1 MSVIVDNTKH
11 YEMKEKYDEVDE
23 NTCEICYS
31 NKKDEIIKCKTC
43 NQKICFECFNKNP
56 VKNIGTDD
64 ELKDEDFEN
73 GESHIYLIMN
83 CFFCRE
89 VNNYNIGDFTKKQNN
104 ILTNNC
110 IKELGTFIKELRTS
124 SKYDIEVIEKI
135 QDIKTNFEVAEE
147 NNRLKGELKYYE
159 NMNDNFIEMK
169 MKFDNLMTVYNK
181 NIEDYNNL
189 VNEANLLKNTYNQLV
204 IGNNYICNQRDN
216 YKNTYVNGI
225 KDIKMKNKNKNL
237 DKYIDIKL
245 KELDKQTTETELSI
259 QIEFNNIVKK

>member
-1 MSVIVDNTKH
+1 MSVMVENTNK
-11 YEMKEKYDEVDE
+11 YELKEKYEEIDED
-23 NTCEICYS
+23 TCEICYS
-31 NKKDEIIKCKTC
+31 NKKDEIVRCKTC

-89 VNNYNIGDFTKKQNN
+89 INNYNIGDFTKKQNN

-110 IKELGTFIKELRTS
+110 IKELGTFIKQIRSS
-124 SKYDIEVIEKI
+124 SKYDTGVIEKI

-147 NNRLKGELKYYE
+147 NNKLKGQLKYYE
-159 NMNDNFIEMK
+159 NMNENFIEMK
-169 MKFDNLMTVYNK
+169 MKFDNLMTAYNK

-189 VNEANLLKNTYNQLV
+189 VNAYKQIAITNE
-204 IGNNYICNQRDN
+204 YICNQRDN
-216 YKNTYVNGI
+216 YKNTYINGI
-225 KDIKMKNKNKNL
+225 NEIKSKNKNRNL
-237 DKYIDIKL
+237 DKFIDNKL
-245 KELDKQTTETELSI
+245 KELNKQTTETELSI

>member
-1 MSVIVDNTKH
+1 MVENTNK
-11 YEMKEKYDEVDE
+11 YELKEKYEEINED
-23 NTCEICYS
+23 TCEICYS
-31 NKKDEIIKCKTC
+31 NKKDEIVRCKTC

-89 VNNYNIGDFTKKQNN
+89 INNYNIGDFTKKQNN

-110 IKELGTFIKELRTS
+110 IKELGTFIKQLRSS
-124 SKYDIEVIEKI
+124 SKYDTGVIEKI

-147 NNRLKGELKYYE
+147 NNMLKGKLKYYE
-159 NMNDNFIEMK
+159 NMNENFIEMK
-169 MKFDNLMTVYNK
+169 MKFDNLMTSYNK

-189 VNEANLLKNTYNQLV
+189 VNETNFLKNAYKQ
-204 IGNNYICNQRDN
+204 IGTSNEYYEYQ
-216 YKNTYVNGI
+216 
-225 KDIKMKNKNKNL
+225 NKN
-237 DKYIDIKL
+237 YV
-245 KELDKQTTETELSI
+245 SV
-259 QIEFNNIVKK
+259 NISK

>member
-1 MSVIVDNTKH
+1 MVENTNK
-11 YEMKEKYDEVDE
+11 YELKEKYEEIDED
-23 NTCEICYS
+23 TCEICYS
-31 NKKDEIIKCKTC
+31 NKKDEIVRCKTC

-89 VNNYNIGDFTKKQNN
+89 INNYNIGDFTKKQNN

-110 IKELGTFIKELRTS
+110 IKELGTFIKQLRSS
-124 SKYDIEVIEKI
+124 SKYDTGVIEKI

-147 NNRLKGELKYYE
+147 NNKLKGQLKYYE
-159 NMNDNFIEMK
+159 NMNENFIEMK
-169 MKFDNLMTVYNK
+169 MKFDNLMTAYNK

-189 VNEANLLKNTYNQLV
+189 VNAYKQIAITNE
-204 IGNNYICNQRDN
+204 YICNQRDN
-216 YKNTYVNGI
+216 YKNTYINGI
-225 KDIKMKNKNKNL
+225 NEIKSKNKNRNL
-237 DKYIDIKL
+237 DKFIDNKL
-245 KELDKQTTETELSI
+245 KELNKQTTETELSI

>member
-1 MSVIVDNTKH
+1 MVENTNK
-11 YEMKEKYDEVDE
+11 YELKEKYEEIDED
-23 NTCEICYS
+23 TCEICYS
-31 NKKDEIIKCKTC
+31 NKKDEIVRCKTC

-89 VNNYNIGDFTKKQNN
+89 INNYNIGDFTKKQNN

-110 IKELGTFIKELRTS
+110 IKELGTFIKQLRSS
-124 SKYDIEVIEKI
+124 SKYDTGVIGKI

-147 NNRLKGELKYYE
+147 NNKLKGKLKYYE
-159 NMNDNFIEMK
+159 NMNENFIEMK
-169 MKFDNLMTVYNK
+169 MKFDNLMTAYNK

-189 VNEANLLKNTYNQLV
+189 VNAYKQIAITNE
-204 IGNNYICNQRDN
+204 YICNQRDN
-216 YKNTYVNGI
+216 YKNTYINGI
-225 KDIKMKNKNKNL
+225 NEIKSKNKNRNL
-237 DKYIDIKL
+237 DKFIDNKL
-245 KELDKQTTETELSI
+245 KELNKQTTETELSI

>member
-1 MSVIVDNTKH
+1 MSVMVENTNK
-11 YEMKEKYDEVDE
+11 YELKEKYEEINED
-23 NTCEICYS
+23 TCEICYS
-31 NKKDEIIKCKTC
+31 NKKDEIVRCKTC

-89 VNNYNIGDFTKKQNN
+89 INNYNIGDFTKKQNN

-110 IKELGTFIKELRTS
+110 IKELGTFIKQLRSS
-124 SKYDIEVIEKI
+124 SKYDTGVIEKI

-147 NNRLKGELKYYE
+147 NNMLKGKLKYYE
-159 NMNDNFIEMK
+159 NMNENFIEMK
-169 MKFDNLMTVYNK
+169 MKFDNLMTSYNK

-189 VNEANLLKNTYNQLV
+189 VNETNFLKNAYKQ
-204 IGNNYICNQRDN
+204 IGTSNEYYEYQ
-216 YKNTYVNGI
+216 
-225 KDIKMKNKNKNL
+225 NKN
-237 DKYIDIKL
+237 YV
-245 KELDKQTTETELSI
+245 SV
-259 QIEFNNIVKK
+259 NISK

>member
-1 MSVIVDNTKH
+1 MVENTNK
-11 YEMKEKYDEVDE
+11 YELKEKYEEIDED
-23 NTCEICYS
+23 TCEICYS
-31 NKKDEIIKCKTC
+31 NKKDEIVRCKTC

-89 VNNYNIGDFTKKQNN
+89 INNYNIGDFTKKQNN

-110 IKELGTFIKELRTS
+110 IKELGTFIKQIRSS
-124 SKYDIEVIEKI
+124 SKYDTGVIEKI

-147 NNRLKGELKYYE
+147 NNKLKGQLKYYE
-159 NMNDNFIEMK
+159 NMNENFIEMK
-169 MKFDNLMTVYNK
+169 MKFDNLMTAYNK

-189 VNEANLLKNTYNQLV
+189 VNAYKQIAITNE
-204 IGNNYICNQRDN
+204 YICNQRDN
-216 YKNTYVNGI
+216 YKNTYINGI
-225 KDIKMKNKNKNL
+225 NEIKSKNKNRNL
-237 DKYIDIKL
+237 DKFIDNKL
-245 KELDKQTTETELSI
+245 KELNKQTTETELSI